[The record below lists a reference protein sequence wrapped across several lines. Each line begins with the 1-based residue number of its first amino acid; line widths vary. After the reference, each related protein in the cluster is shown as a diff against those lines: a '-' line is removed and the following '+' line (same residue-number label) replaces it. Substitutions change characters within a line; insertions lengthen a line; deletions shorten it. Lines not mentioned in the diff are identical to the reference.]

1 MKKYLVISQIIYL
14 LFLIPWLFTFGMSF
28 FAFDN
33 GFSAWNILFVIGIA
47 VYPLFMITSSIV
59 AWTLHRRHKQ
69 AAIITNCVP
78 MLWVGSIG
86 TLLLYATLS

>member
-1 MKKYLVISQIIYL
+1 MKKFLVISQIIYL

-28 FAFDN
+28 MSFDG
-33 GFSAWNILFVIGIA
+33 GFTALNILFVLGLG
-47 VYPLFMITSSIV
+47 VYPLFMIACSIV
-59 AWTLHRRHKQ
+59 AWTLHRGYKR
-69 AAIITNCVP
+69 AAILSNCVP